1 MESRLALGAFL
12 LVAAYFGYVLLWI
25 AVTQARFFAWHRR
38 NGSHILPLGGLG
50 WASFYLRTV
59 ASILRLSWWWAV
71 TPSGRPLPK
80 SVRAGEPG
88 PDAVVLCIHG
98 FHMDESCFWG
108 LRKRLARQGRT
119 SFAVDLGL
127 PYRKP
132 EVYARALHRDLA
144 TVAAA
149 FPAARIDV
157 VAHSMGGLVLRHV
170 LGEAPAL
177 AARIDRIVTLGTPHH
192 GTALLGWFR
201 HGQIYRMMS
210 RESEYLKRL
219 PPLADS
225 APGARVT
232 TLASA
237 HDLLVYPVECAHL
250 EHARRI
256 TIEAI
261 GHLGLLTD
269 AGVHARVAELL
280 GAPSAP
286 GAGEAGHGGP
296 EQEHAQ

>member
-1 MESRLALGAFL
+1 MASRLGFGALL
-12 LVAAYFGYVLLWI
+12 LVAAYFGYVVLWI
-25 AVTQARFFAWHRR
+25 GVTQARFLAWHRR
-38 NGSHILPLGGLG
+38 AGSHVLPLGGSG
-50 WASFYLRTV
+50 WAAFYLRTI

-71 TPSGRPLPK
+71 TPSGRPLP
-80 SVRAGEPG
+80 RLAPG
-88 PDAVVLCIHG
+88 AEADSDEIVVCVHG
-98 FHMDESCFWG
+98 FHMDGSCFWG
-108 LRKRLARQGRT
+108 LRRGLARRGRT

-127 PYRKP
+127 PYRRP

-144 TVAAA
+144 TLAAS

-201 HGQIYRMMS
+201 RGQVYRMMS

-219 PPLADS
+219 PPLAES
-225 APGARVT
+225 APAARVT

-250 EHARRI
+250 DHARRI
-256 TIEAI
+256 TIEAV

-280 GAPSAP
+280 GSPSAP
-286 GAGEAGHGGP
+286 GAGEADHGGP
-296 EQEHAQ
+296 EQQHPQ

>member
-1 MESRLALGAFL
+1 M
-12 LVAAYFGYVLLWI
+12 
-25 AVTQARFFAWHRR
+25 TQARFFAWHRR
-38 NGSHILPLGGLG
+38 NGSHILPLGRLG
-50 WASFYLRTV
+50 WAAFYLRTI
-59 ASILRLSWWWAV
+59 ASILRLSGWWAL
-71 TPSGRPLPK
+71 TPSGRPPPRL
-80 SVRAGEPG
+80 APG
-88 PDAVVLCIHG
+88 AESDLDEIVVCIHG

-108 LRKRLARQGRT
+108 LRKGLARRGRT

-144 TVAAA
+144 TLAAA

-201 HGQIYRMMS
+201 HGQVYRMMS
-210 RESEYLKRL
+210 RDSEYLKKL
-219 PPLADS
+219 PPLAES

-256 TIEAI
+256 TIEAV

-280 GAPSAP
+280 GAPSAL
-286 GAGEAGHGGP
+286 GAGEAGDGGP
-296 EQEHAQ
+296 EQQHSQ